1 MKKITLLILVFF
13 SVIGFSQNSPAKDRG
28 SLCRYFIVNSDTIPV
43 VDLPVCVISVS
54 KTPYRTLTRN
64 EQKRYNRLHRYVKKV
79 YPYATLAGN
88 KLKECEIELIGVE
101 DEGDR
106 RKIMKKVEIALKER
120 YGDELK
126 NLTVTQGKILLKLID
141 RQTGHTSYELL
152 KELRG
157 SFSAAMWQGL
167 AVLFGHSLKLDYEP
181 RGDDWM
187 IEDIITKIENGTY

>member
-1 MKKITLLILVFF
+1 MV
-13 SVIGFSQNSPAKDRG
+13 
-28 SLCRYFIVNSDTIPV
+28 VNNDTIPI
-43 VDLPVCVISVS
+43 VDLPVCIISTHKTHQRSLS
-54 KTPYRTLTRN
+54 KN

-79 YPYATLAGN
+79 YPYATLAAS
-88 KLKECEIELIGVE
+88 KLKECEVELIGIE
-101 DEGDR
+101 DEGER
-106 RKIMKKVEIALKER
+106 RKIMKKVEIALKEK

-181 RGDDWM
+181 GGEDWM

>member
-1 MKKITLLILVFF
+1 MRIIGLLFTFLFASLIYGQDNGV
-13 SVIGFSQNSPAKDRG
+13 
-28 SLCRYFIVNSDTIPV
+28 LCRYMVVNNDTIPI
-43 VDLPVCVISVS
+43 VDLPVCIISS
-54 KTPYRTLTRN
+54 YKTPQRSLSKN

-79 YPYATLAGN
+79 YPYATLAAS
-88 KLKECEIELIGVE
+88 KLKECEVELIGIE
-101 DEGDR
+101 DEGER
-106 RKIMKKVEIALKER
+106 RKIMKKVEIALKEK

-181 RGDDWM
+181 GGEDWM

>member
-1 MKKITLLILVFF
+1 MRIIGLLFTFF
-13 SVIGFSQNSPAKDRG
+13 LASISYGQNSG
-28 SLCRYFIVNSDTIPV
+28 VLCRYMVVNNDTIPI
-43 VDLPVCVISVS
+43 VDLPVCVISVYKSPQRALS
-54 KTPYRTLTRN
+54 KN

-79 YPYATLAGN
+79 YPYATLAAS
-88 KLKECEIELIGVE
+88 KLKECEVELIGIE
-101 DEGDR
+101 DEGER
-106 RKIMKKVEIALKER
+106 RKIMKKVEIALKEK

-181 RGDDWM
+181 GGEDWM